1 MTYGHITRVLTVRER
16 KMEVSL
22 EVVRHQPT
30 VGVSRRN
37 SWRDGTI
44 IIEILGDGERFR
56 RLQYRV
62 VASRTAQ
69 GFLPPT
75 TGQLV
80 AAFSWPKKTL
90 KKELEAAKL
99 NAAKLRNEDKLEKLQ
114 QGRGRYWALWQA

>member
-62 VASRTAQ
+62 VASRNSTRVLAAYYWSIGSRVQLAQ
-69 GFLPPT
+69 E
-75 TGQLV
+75 
-80 AAFSWPKKTL
+80 KTQEGARSRQVECR
-90 KKELEAAKL
+90 KITE
-99 NAAKLRNEDKLEKLQ
+99 
-114 QGRGRYWALWQA
+114 

>member
-1 MTYGHITRVLTVRER
+1 MGRGFGVCNIVL
-16 KMEVSL
+16 
-22 EVVRHQPT
+22 
-30 VGVSRRN
+30 SR
-37 SWRDGTI
+37 
-44 IIEILGDGERFR
+44 LG
-56 RLQYRV
+56 
-62 VASRTAQ
+62 TAQ

-80 AAFSWPKKTL
+80 AAFSWPKKKL